1 MRIYLFVAINNN
13 KCGFNRETSIHLST
27 SKSDFFNRC
36 AIMYQ
41 RFHDFSFN
49 YFRMEE
55 FGNCSSLGCS
65 ITAKALWMSLSSS
78 TENGSAE
85 CLLVGFWLVWLESRR
100 FFVIDDSDCE
110 SESELS
116 SIVVGMLIVSE
127 SETISELSE
136 VPIDEFEFS
145 ELIISES

>member
-1 MRIYLFVAINNN
+1 
-13 KCGFNRETSIHLST
+13 
-27 SKSDFFNRC
+27 
-36 AIMYQ
+36 
-41 RFHDFSFN
+41 
-49 YFRMEE
+49 
-55 FGNCSSLGCS
+55 
-65 ITAKALWMSLSSS
+65 MSLSSS

-85 CLLVGFWLVWLESRR
+85 CFLVGFWLVWLESRR